1 MKRFL
6 ILFVA
11 VWASVSLM
19 NAQTQLA
26 TNELTGIYKYKT
38 STINPFGVHDP
49 SVYWN
54 SADQTFYVYGSH
66 YTGAKT
72 TDLRNWAGIYNYYTG
87 GYNSAN
93 AYKAFKSN
101 PTHTV
106 MRCLPGGTVQ
116 EEVTLGSFDA
126 SAFCS
131 IYSTI
136 HYDEVKKTYSDE
148 ASWVSGDQ
156 WAPDIIYNP
165 NMGKWCLYL
174 SLNGDNWAS
183 VVVLLTSDSPTG
195 PFTYVAPIVF
205 GGFNGQ
211 TYSGKNKS
219 GKTVSF
225 SIDYKDT
232 DLEVVL
238 GTQSSLPD
246 RYNQKGSWG
255 NMWPNPIDPCVF
267 FDEEGEL
274 WMTYGSWS
282 GGIFMLKLDKETG
295 LRDYTYTYDLATY
308 AGKTNR
314 SVSFT
319 GYSSD
324 PYFGKLIAGGAYV
337 SGEGSY
343 IQHIGNYYY
352 LFMSYG
358 GFAPDGGYEMRIFRS
373 SDPTGPYKDASG
385 NDARTYTWVL
395 NYGPNAATNKG
406 MKVIGAYNG
415 WGTQTV
421 GECAHGHNSVCQ
433 DDLGRTFLVTHS
445 KFNLPLL
452 PDGSR
457 NASHAMRVHQLFLNE
472 KGWLCAAPFVFNGET
487 LTDNDIATSQPWTV
501 DEVVGDY
508 EFIIHPYKLDHN
520 NMQESTPVQIH
531 LDADGTVSGAY
542 TGTWKFSQGG
552 KSYIQI
558 KLGSTIYYG
567 VVSEQTVQGTND
579 KLQTLTSNVKA
590 LCFSAVASSG
600 EPIWGHK
607 WQPQYAI
614 AYNYNQHSSVELKT
628 NSTVKS
634 NITIMFDT
642 EHGAD
647 IEWTSSNPEVLSET
661 GKYNP
666 GDTDQSVD
674 MKVRLSAGDYYWEKA
689 YTANCLAATEVTGD
703 PYSGL
708 VAYYN
713 FDEKPVKN
721 QMNSSQTATL
731 SRSSQPTSAPT
742 LEADYNRFGQVI
754 HQYFGAN
761 GYNSYA
767 RMSNP
772 LKDASDLDGF
782 TVSLWVYRYDAENY
796 YDDFWAFFNSA
807 ISSANG
813 PRLFFTGNSYLGFN
827 DNNDNWFDVNHPETK
842 IKQIDEKTWRLIT
855 VTFSKED
862 GYMIYRDGKKYI
874 SIYLMYTGSV
884 AASEFDWSKVTDF
897 VSSATYFH
905 LGLGSFWG
913 SAEAKFDDLMIYDR
927 ALSGE
932 DVAGLYSI
940 LSRVNSFDDGSF
952 ATGIDSEIADIP
964 AEAPKGIFDLMG
976 RKVLAPEKGI
986 YIVDGVKT
994 CFK

>member
-1 MKRFL
+1 MKRILTL
-6 ILFVA
+6 IVA

-19 NAQTQLA
+19 NAQTQLT
-26 TNELTGIYKYKT
+26 TNELTGTYKYKT
-38 STINPFGVHDP
+38 TTINPFGVHDP

-72 TDLRNWAGIYNYYTG
+72 TDLRNWTGIYNYYTG
-87 GYNSAN
+87 GYSSAN
-93 AYKAFKSN
+93 AYKAFRSN
-101 PTHTV
+101 PPHTV
-106 MRCLPGGTVQ
+106 MRCLPGSAVQ

-131 IYSTI
+131 
-136 HYDEVKKTYSDE
+136 TYAPMHVTDGHTTTE
-148 ASWVSGDQ
+148 AEWVSGDQ

-165 NMGKWCLYL
+165 HMEKWCLYL

-183 VVVLLTSDSPTG
+183 VVVLLTSDDPTG

-205 GGFNGQ
+205 GGFNGY
-211 TYSGKNKS
+211 TYSGTNDA
-219 GKTVSF
+219 GKAYSLKV
-225 SIDYKDT
+225 DYKDT
-232 DLEVVL
+232 DLELVL
-238 GTQSSLPD
+238 GTQTSLPG
-246 RYNQKGSWG
+246 RYNKGKSWG
-255 NMWPNPIDPCVF
+255 SFWPNPIDPCVF

-282 GGIFMLKLDKETG
+282 GGIWMLKLDKETG
-295 LRDYTYTYDLATY
+295 LRDYTYTYSGTAS
-308 AGKTNR
+308 
-314 SVSFT
+314 SVSSQQT
-319 GYSSD
+319 SD
-324 PYFGKLIAGGAYV
+324 AYFGKLIAGGAYV

-343 IQHIGNYYY
+343 IQHIGDYYY

-358 GFAPDGGYEMRIFRS
+358 GFAPDGGYEIRIFRS

-385 NDARTYTWVL
+385 NDAINTSYQL

-487 LTDNDIATSQPWTV
+487 LTDNDIATSQPWTA
-501 DEVVGDY
+501 DEVAGDY
-508 EFIIHPYKLDHN
+508 EIIIHPYKLDHK

-531 LDADGTVSGAY
+531 LDAGGTVSGAY

-558 KLGSTIYYG
+558 KLGSTTYYG

-590 LCFSAVASSG
+590 LCFSAVSAG
-600 EPIWGHK
+600 GVPVWGYK

-628 NSTVKS
+628 YSTVKS
-634 NITIMFDT
+634 NITIMFDP
-642 EHGAD
+642 EHGTD

-666 GDTDQSVD
+666 GETDQSVD

-708 VAYYN
+708 VAFYN

-721 QMNSSQTATL
+721 QMNSSQSATL
-731 SRSSQPTSAPT
+731 SRSNSATPAPT
-742 LEADYNRFGQVI
+742 LETDYNRFGQVV

-796 YDDFWAFFNSA
+796 YDDFWAFFNST
-807 ISSANG
+807 ISSATG

-827 DNNDNWFDVNHPETK
+827 DNNNNWFDVNHPDTKK

-862 GYMIYRDGKKYI
+862 GYMIYRDGKKYT

-884 AASEFDWSKVTDF
+884 AASEFDWSMVTDF
-897 VSSATYFH
+897 VSSATYFQ

-927 ALSGE
+927 ALSAD
-932 DVAGLYSI
+932 DVAGLYA
-940 LSRVNSFDDGSF
+940 LLNRVNSFDDGSF

-964 AEAPKGIFDLMG
+964 DDAPKGIFDLMG
-976 RKVLAPEKGI
+976 RRVVVPGKGI
-986 YIVDGVKT
+986 YIVNGKKSM
-994 CFK
+994 FR